1 MQAGLA
7 CEACALSQEF
17 VHLRLSIKPVS
28 RDQSARSFL
37 LTESRC
43 VVCGAGAAECRGGC
57 GRGTAH
63 QRSVRRRDIG
73 SRAEAGLKGVIFLK
87 LSPESVPGRVLVCMT
102 TVYSYCSGRP
112 YMCIRCIC
120 RGPPYIWMTTVII
133 HKKAPI
139 VHVMCVCS
147 FLRYCT
153 LRFPSPRQDRVES
166 KLAVP
171 TFWDR
176 AAQQQRYEACEPLR
190 PSYRPSSRRWSA
202 TQGFS
207 SSASSTGTRK
217 WQRAYGSEPTTAPGR
232 TLT

>member
-87 LSPESVPGRVLVCMT
+87 LLPPVRCWVSPRRMT

-133 HKKAPI
+133 QKAPI

-147 FLRYCT
+147 FLRRT
-153 LRFPSPRQDRVES
+153 LRFPSPRQDPPES
-166 KLAVP
+166 KLA
-171 TFWDR
+171 
-176 AAQQQRYEACEPLR
+176 
-190 PSYRPSSRRWSA
+190 WS
-202 TQGFS
+202 
-207 SSASSTGTRK
+207 
-217 WQRAYGSEPTTAPGR
+217 QRALARNNNDTKPANH
-232 TLT
+232 